1 MVSRIVKRIDSDYG
15 DIRFWFGIVIKGDRA
30 FIINSGLMFQK
41 IVQQA
46 SSASSGGSVNS
57 SFGTYFYNISF
68 N

>member
-1 MVSRIVKRIDSDYG
+1 MVSRIVKGIDSDYG
-15 DIRFWFGIVIKGDRA
+15 DIRFGFRIVIKGDRA
-30 FIINSGLMFQK
+30 FIINSSLISQN

-57 SFGTYFYNISF
+57 SFCTYFYNISF